1 MTGDCLVVFN
11 SANATGR
18 LWSLRAR
25 KQHACRQFR
34 PPVSRLYSLGELIL
48 ALWRLKPEEDSSR
61 TLPHPLARHRA
72 LVGKTGLPCG
82 SGALLDRVQSTVVP
96 SDRGKFAL
104 TQTPHSASVFFLEP
118 APSSLRKSDCHG
130 HGTGAASGGHQPR
143 RLRRS
148 LRTIALLCSVSFAA

>member
-18 LWSLRAR
+18 LSSLRAR

-104 TQTPHSASVFFLEP
+104 TQTLHSASGSSSSRLHPRSVNLTATVAVPGPP
-118 APSSLRKSDCHG
+118 AAGINH
-130 HGTGAASGGHQPR
+130 A
-143 RLRRS
+143 
-148 LRTIALLCSVSFAA
+148 V